1 MLAHTI
7 YGVDFSG
14 AARAGDNIYLAR
26 GRVPTTS
33 SDETLHIE
41 TCTPAPTLLDTT
53 ADRDAVLSGLRE
65 FIATRPT
72 SDTGSVAFGCD
83 FAFSIPMVH
92 IAAVDDVTDW
102 QSFLQWFPGDMTD
115 PSTFASW
122 AGDIAA
128 ATETKRTYIQ
138 RLTDTRVGALSPYH
152 FFIQSQTFYGIR
164 DVLAPLVKTN
174 SIRVRPMQSPTSDIP
189 WVVEAYPAATLDRF
203 GLPDDGYKSTSDDA
217 YNRRQMIIEEIDAR
231 DDVTLT
237 PEAKTTALTDPDGD
251 ALDAVIAA
259 VATFHVARDGITIPS
274 SADDRWQCEG
284 WIVS

>member
-26 GRVPTTS
+26 GRVPTAS

-152 FFIQSQTFYGIR
+152 FLSNHKRSMESEMCSHHSSKPIVS
-164 DVLAPLVKTN
+164 V
-174 SIRVRPMQSPTSDIP
+174 SDQCNLQRRIFPGLSKRIP
-189 WVVEAYPAATLDRF
+189 Q
-203 GLPDDGYKSTSDDA
+203 
-217 YNRRQMIIEEIDAR
+217 RR
-231 DDVTLT
+231 
-237 PEAKTTALTDPDGD
+237 LTDLG
-251 ALDAVIAA
+251 
-259 VATFHVARDGITIPS
+259 FQMMGII
-274 SADDRWQCEG
+274 DKR
-284 WIVS
+284 